1 MVYYKNYFDLLF
13 LKIILIT
20 FINCEKGEGK
30 MNTSTVS
37 LDEYVLSSI
46 EELSPTVMFN
56 NDLVQSKNVSMLIQ
70 NLDPV

>member
-1 MVYYKNYFDLLF
+1 
-13 LKIILIT
+13 
-20 FINCEKGEGK
+20 